1 MVHLGALTSH
11 GWHTHLTWYHK
22 ILQRLAHQPELTHL
36 NPWHLWLDIMSDG
49 EQNQDAKDL
58 EKATT
63 DLHQSSDCSKRH
75 FWPLQ
80 CIEPHFEP
88 VINVESIQGPM
99 RKRSQ
104 QRSSR
109 PSWSSICGGG
119 DCVIGRWS
127 CCWRSGCLPNHSNA
141 CSKTGTLYFCRHNG
155 ANMQKGFEN
164 SLKQAKKQSQ
174 WFGPLPAISSW
185 LAANWDT
192 LGLREKKSHQSPP
205 VGNKP
210 LELWRI
216 DILQDTFSNS
226 SRLCV
231 ISSCLFVGF
240 CLTFYEVKVEWWCI
254 EQTAHQVSVP
264 TYDTPSQLRCAEC
277 SAQLVCKL

>member
-1 MVHLGALTSH
+1 MISQDLT
-11 GWHTHLTWYHK
+11 
-22 ILQRLAHQPELTHL
+22 APCHQPELTHL

-58 EKATT
+58 EKSTT

-141 CSKTGTLYFCRHNG
+141 CSKTGTLYFCQHNG
-155 ANMQKGFEN
+155 ANMQNGFEN
-164 SLKQAKKQSQ
+164 SLKQAKNSHSDLAH
-174 WFGPLPAISSW
+174 FRP
-185 LAANWDT
+185 LAADLQRIGTPLAW
-192 LGLREKKSHQSPP
+192 EKNSPISP
-205 VGNKP
+205 RLLEP
-210 LELWRI
+210 LELYPA

-226 SRLCV
+226 WKHCV
-231 ISSCLFVGF
+231 VSSCLFVGY
-240 CLTFYEVKVEWWCI
+240 CLAFYEVKVEWWWRNR
-254 EQTAHQVSVP
+254 QP
-264 TYDTPSQLRCAEC
+264 TKYPCQLLTLRRNYAAQ
-277 SAQLVCKL
+277 SAP